1 MSFAEEA
8 YWNDLADALDRA
20 EREAME
26 SAQLAADLW
35 EFDTEEERAAYVEK
49 EFETEYS
56 RLVALYE
63 ETL

>member
-8 YWNDLADALDRA
+8 YWNDLGDAMDRA

-35 EFDTEEERAAYVEK
+35 EFDTEEERDAYIAQ
-49 EFETEYS
+49 EFETEYN

-63 ETL
+63 KTL